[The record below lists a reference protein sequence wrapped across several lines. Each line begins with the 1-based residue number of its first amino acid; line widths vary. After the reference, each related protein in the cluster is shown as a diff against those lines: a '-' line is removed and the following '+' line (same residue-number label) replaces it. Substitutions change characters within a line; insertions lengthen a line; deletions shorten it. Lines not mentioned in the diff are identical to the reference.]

1 MPELAFFRRGEEL
14 LRVALGDRTAIGR
27 DPACDV
33 SLPDPAVSR
42 VHAIIERRGDAFH
55 LLDRSGR
62 GTRVAGSEVPE
73 AVLADGAEIAM
84 GAWSA
89 LFRAA
94 AAPSAEETR
103 AAGVAG
109 GTQVRPAGEPAQA
122 PQPARLRVRAGGRE
136 RTVPVTSAGVVVG
149 KEPTC
154 DAPVDDPYVSAR
166 HLRIEAQ
173 GPRWMLVDLGSTN
186 GTFISGARVTRA
198 ELPLGVPIQ
207 LGDAEIVLEARDA
220 AEPARPETFEGML
233 SRDPAMRQVFELVD
247 RVGGSEAAVT
257 ILGETGTGKE
267 LVARA
272 LHARSPRRDGPF
284 VPVNTSA
291 IAESLIESELFGHE
305 KGAFS
310 GAERMRKGA
319 FEEADRGTIFLDEIG
334 ERPVDLQPKLLRVL
348 ELGEVK
354 RVGASR
360 PITVNVRIVAATHR
374 DLRALVRA
382 GKFREDLFYRLCV
395 VPITVPPLRRRR
407 GDVAALAD
415 AFLQRA
421 SPRGLVL
428 RWSPE
433 ALAKLEGYD
442 WPGNVRQLRNVVQR
456 ALLFRG
462 EGLVVPAAAVTF
474 EDTRAA
480 PTDGGDDDT
489 LYLRGLTLE
498 DIEREAIRLSL
509 RRNKGKRAAVVKELR
524 IAKSTV
530 MKRIGQWGLHDE
542 GRGGGVAAEPE
553 DEADA

>member
-1 MPELAFFRRGEEL
+1 MPELAFFRHGEEL
-14 LRVALGDRTAIGR
+14 LRVALADRVAIGR
-27 DPACDV
+27 DPGCDV
-33 SLPDPAVSR
+33 SLPDPTLSR
-42 VHAIIERRGDAFH
+42 VQAVVERRGTSFH
-55 LLDRSGR
+55 LVDRSGR
-62 GTRVAGSEVPE
+62 GTRVAGADVPE
-73 AVLADGAEIAM
+73 TVLADGVEIAL
-84 GAWSA
+84 GTWRA
-89 LFRAA
+89 LFRAGA
-94 AAPSAEETR
+94 GPAGDETR
-103 AAGVAG
+103 ASG
-109 GTQVRPAGEPAQA
+109 GTQA
-122 PQPARLRVRAGGRE
+122 RE
-136 RTVPVTSAGVVVG
+136 RTIPVTSAGVVIG
-149 KEPTC
+149 KDPTC
-154 DAPVDDPYVSAR
+154 DGPVDDPFVSMR
-166 HLRIEAQ
+166 HLRIEPQ
-173 GPRWMLVDLGSTN
+173 GGRWAVVDLGSTN
-186 GTFISGARVTRA
+186 GTFISGARVSRA
-198 ELPLGVPIQ
+198 ELPLGVPVQ

-220 AEPARPETFEGML
+220 QEPARADAFEGMI
-233 SRDPAMRQVFELVD
+233 SGDPSMRQVFDLVL
-247 RVGGSEAAVT
+247 RVGPSDAAVT

-272 LHARSPRRDGPF
+272 LHARSGRGDGPF
-284 VPVNTSA
+284 IPVNCSA

-334 ERPVDLQPKLLRVL
+334 ELPLDLQPKLLRVL

-374 DLRALVRA
+374 DLRARVRA

-395 VPITVPPLRRRR
+395 VPITVPPLRQRK
-407 GDVAALAD
+407 GDVRALAE

-421 SPRGLVL
+421 SPRGVVL

-456 ALLFRG
+456 ALLFKG
-462 EGLVVPAAAVTF
+462 EGLVVPPAAVTF
-474 EDTRAA
+474 EDTRTTAGD
-480 PTDGGDDDT
+480 TGDDDT
-489 LYLRGLTLE
+489 MYVRGLTLE

-530 MKRIGQWGLHDE
+530 MKRIGQWGLQNE
-542 GRGGGVAAEPE
+542 GRLAGVAAEPE
-553 DEADA
+553 DDGEEG

>member
-1 MPELAFFRRGEEL
+1 
-14 LRVALGDRTAIGR
+14 
-27 DPACDV
+27 
-33 SLPDPAVSR
+33 
-42 VHAIIERRGDAFH
+42 
-55 LLDRSGR
+55 
-62 GTRVAGSEVPE
+62 
-73 AVLADGAEIAM
+73 
-84 GAWSA
+84 
-89 LFRAA
+89 
-94 AAPSAEETR
+94 
-103 AAGVAG
+103 
-109 GTQVRPAGEPAQA
+109 
-122 PQPARLRVRAGGRE
+122 
-136 RTVPVTSAGVVVG
+136 
-149 KEPTC
+149 
-154 DAPVDDPYVSAR
+154 
-166 HLRIEAQ
+166 
-173 GPRWMLVDLGSTN
+173 
-186 GTFISGARVTRA
+186 
-198 ELPLGVPIQ
+198 
-207 LGDAEIVLEARDA
+207 
-220 AEPARPETFEGML
+220 
-233 SRDPAMRQVFELVD
+233 
-247 RVGGSEAAVT
+247 
-257 ILGETGTGKE
+257 
-267 LVARA
+267 
-272 LHARSPRRDGPF
+272 
-284 VPVNTSA
+284 
-291 IAESLIESELFGHE
+291 
-305 KGAFS
+305 
-310 GAERMRKGA
+310 MRKGA

-334 ERPVDLQPKLLRVL
+334 ELPLDLQPKLLRVL

-530 MKRIGQWGLHDE
+530 MKRIGQWRLHDE